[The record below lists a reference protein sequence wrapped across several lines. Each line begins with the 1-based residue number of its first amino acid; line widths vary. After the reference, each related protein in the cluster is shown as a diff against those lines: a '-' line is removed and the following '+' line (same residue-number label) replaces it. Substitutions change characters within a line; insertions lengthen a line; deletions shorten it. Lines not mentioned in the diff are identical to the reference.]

1 MDWTAG
7 YASDVEYTAGFYRE
21 QSPAYLNFVCVLN
34 GFEPVPLNKSFTYFE
49 LGFGRG
55 LTANLLAAANP
66 QGQFYAADFNPAHV
80 AGARQLSS
88 SAQLENLILL
98 ENSFAELADG
108 QVKGLPQFDFITLH
122 GIYTWVTAENREHI
136 VNFIARYLK
145 PGGIVYLSYN
155 AMPGWSAALPLQ
167 RLLVEYADLFPNRS
181 DTQVKAAATYI
192 EKLDAAEAGYFQANP
207 ALKPRLDML
216 KTGSPNYLV
225 HEYMHKHW
233 QPLYHADVARDLA
246 QSKMDYVGSAELPF
260 VYPDLFLAQERQ
272 SLIAQ
277 LPDATLRETLKDYF
291 LNTSFR
297 KDVFV
302 RGARRMSQ
310 ARQAETLSQVGM
322 ALLVP
327 RDAVNLKMKLA
338 VGEVN
343 ARADVYDPVLD
354 ALAKQPHTMA
364 ELLALP
370 SLKGQNLGNLTQVCA
385 ILAASGQVAFY
396 FANAAK
402 LPPESAHRMNRAL
415 AANVRY
421 SDEYQALTSPLLG
434 NGLNCNFVERLVY
447 FCLCQHEGEGQASE
461 QEIVRL
467 AWQVMSSQGRRLI
480 RDGVLLEKESAN
492 LEELL
497 IQIKPVLAH
506 KLPLW
511 KQLKMI

>member
-34 GFEPVPLNKSFTYFE
+34 GFEPVALNKSFTYFE

-55 LTANLLAAANP
+55 LTANVMAAANP

-80 AGARQLSS
+80 AGARQLAT
-88 SAQLENLILL
+88 SAHLENLILL

-108 QVKGLPQFDFITLH
+108 HVKGLPQFDFITLH

-136 VNFIARYLK
+136 VNFIARYLR
-145 PGGIVYLSYN
+145 PGGIIYLSYN
-155 AMPGWSAALPLQ
+155 AMPGWAATLPLQ

-181 DTQVKAAATYI
+181 DTQVKAAASYI
-192 EKLDAAEAGYFQANP
+192 EKLDAAHAGYFAANP
-207 ALKPRLDML
+207 ALKPRMDML
-216 KTGSPNYLV
+216 KNASPNYLV

-233 QPLYHADVARDLA
+233 QPLYHADVARDLTQA
-246 QSKMDYVGSAELPF
+246 KMDYVGSAELPF
-260 VYPDLFLAQERQ
+260 AYPSLFLAPEKQA
-272 SLIAQ
+272 LISD

-310 ARQAETLSQVGM
+310 PRQAEALSQVGM

-327 RDAVNLKMKLA
+327 RASVTLNMKLA

-343 ARADVYDPVLD
+343 AREDVYGPVLD
-354 ALAKQPHTMA
+354 ALKQQPHTIGD
-364 ELLALP
+364 LLAMP
-370 SLKGQNLGNLTQVCA
+370 ALKGQTLSSLTQVCA
-385 ILAASGQVAFY
+385 ILAASGQVALY
-396 FANAAK
+396 FATAAK
-402 LPPESAHRMNRAL
+402 VPVDSAQRMNRVL
-415 AANVRY
+415 AGHVRY

-434 NGLNCNFVERLVY
+434 NGLSTNFIERLVY
-447 FCLCQHEGEGQASE
+447 FCISQQEGEPN
-461 QEIVRL
+461 EIEITKQ
-467 AWQVMSSQGRRLI
+467 AWQIMSSQGRRMI
-480 RDGVLLEKESAN
+480 KDGVLLDTDTAN
-492 LEELL
+492 MAELL
-497 IQIKPVLAH
+497 AQLKPILAH

-511 KQLKMI
+511 RQLNMI